1 MQKAK
6 KTMKK
11 YLSILAVSVALFAP
25 TLFAH
30 AATISTGVQT
40 QGGTITEFDAC
51 VVSGGGV
58 WLEIN
63 GNSVTYIT
71 QDRFGG
77 QGCGSNAGL
86 DIPFNSGDDI
96 EYHFNFGNSS
106 WNDGIVGTYT
116 PSTYTLTYATDGHGT
131 ITGSSTQVVA
141 SGDSGSAVTAVPNS
155 GHTFLQWSD
164 SSTQNPRT
172 DTDVTENISVEAQFA
187 TSTSSGSGGSSGS
200 SPCAIS
206 SGSGIEASDTV
217 CIFKNSAAMLK
228 SNALALLNLAV
239 PYLVGVAIA
248 LAIIGVVWAA
258 VVLVKGKI

>member
-1 MQKAK
+1 
-6 KTMKK
+6 MKK
-11 YLSILAVSVALFAP
+11 YLSILAISVALFAP

-51 VVSGGGV
+51 VVSGGGI

-77 QGCGSNAGL
+77 QGCGSNTGL

-106 WNDGIVGTYT
+106 WNDAIVGTYT
-116 PSTYTLTYATDGHGT
+116 PSNYTLTYTTDGHGT
-131 ITGSSTQVVA
+131 LTGSSTQIVEG
-141 SGDSGSAVTAVPNS
+141 GDSGSAVTAVPNS
-155 GHTFLQWSD
+155 GYTFSQWSD

-172 DTDVTENISVEAQFA
+172 DADVSGNISVEAQFTA
-187 TSTSSGSGGSSGS
+187 SINSGSGGGS
-200 SPCAIS
+200 VAPCAIS
-206 SGSGIEASDTV
+206 SGSSIEASDTV

-228 SNALALLNLAV
+228 SNALALLNVAV

-248 LAIIGVVWAA
+248 LAIIGVVWVA
-258 VVLVKGKI
+258 VALVKGKI